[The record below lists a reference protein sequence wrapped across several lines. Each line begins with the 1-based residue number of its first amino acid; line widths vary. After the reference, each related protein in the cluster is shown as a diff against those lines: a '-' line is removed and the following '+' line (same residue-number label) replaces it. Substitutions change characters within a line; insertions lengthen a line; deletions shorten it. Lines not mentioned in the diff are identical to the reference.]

1 MKVNI
6 KGIYHMPGSK
16 FYWYRWMG
24 KDGKRRAVSL
34 KTEDLSRSN

>member
-6 KGIYHMPGSK
+6 KGIYHMPDSK